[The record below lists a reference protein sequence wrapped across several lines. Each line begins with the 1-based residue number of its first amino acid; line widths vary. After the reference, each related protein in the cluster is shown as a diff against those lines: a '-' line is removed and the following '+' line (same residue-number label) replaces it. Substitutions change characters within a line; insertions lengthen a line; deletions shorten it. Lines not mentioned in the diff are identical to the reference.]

1 MLLNKKLF
9 FLIIIILLQGP
20 LILPFVSKSQDS
32 VSTFNKKDSITS
44 KNEKDEKY
52 RETHKEDWSF
62 FPLDD
67 FEYYCNNCKFYH
79 PLIFE
84 EYKNAKMTFIDAF
97 TRDTLVYTTVTAGIF
112 NIPIF
117 KTHFKSLKGCKIPQ
131 KFLYHMEIFKDSL
144 PNINLSIPFIVDYLN
159 NDNNIQY
166 YSRIKKTAPFGYV
179 DSWSWNKEYSN
190 LSFSIEYTNTNSKTI
205 KYLAVY
211 FKATNDVGDIRK
223 IGYFQGTGPVEEWET
238 VTWNWDYSDYYVAGD
253 TNHMT
258 ITKIVITY
266 MNGSKKILTKNKI
279 IYK

>member
-44 KNEKDEKY
+44 KNEQDEKY
-52 RETHKEDWSF
+52 RETYKEDWEQ
-62 FPLDD
+62 FPLDS
-67 FEYYCNNCKFYH
+67 FEYYCNNCKWYH

-84 EYKNAKMTFIDAF
+84 EYENAKMTFIDAF
-97 TRDTLVYTTVTAGIF
+97 TRDTLVYTTATVGIF
-112 NIPIF
+112 NIPIL
-117 KTHFKSLKGCKIPQ
+117 KTHFKSLKDCKIPQ
-131 KFLYHMEIFKDSL
+131 KFLYHMEVFKDSL
-144 PNINLSIPFIVDYLN
+144 SDIDGSIPLFVEYFN
-159 NDNNIQY
+159 NSSIIEY
-166 YSRIKKTAPFGYV
+166 YSEIKKIAPFGFV
-179 DSWSWNKEYSN
+179 DEWYWDKEYSN
-190 LSFSIEYTNTNSKTI
+190 LSFSIKYTNTNPKTI
-205 KYLAVY
+205 KYLTVY
-211 FKATNDVGDIRK
+211 FKATNGVGDVRK
-223 IGYFQGTGPVEEWET
+223 IGYFQGTGPLEEWET
-238 VTWNWDYSDYYVAGD
+238 GTWNWDYSDYYVAGD

>member
-44 KNEKDEKY
+44 KNEQDEKY

-62 FPLDD
+62 FPLDS
-67 FEYYCNNCKFYH
+67 FEYYCNNCKWYH
-79 PLIFE
+79 PLVFE
-84 EYKNAKMTFIDAF
+84 GYKNDRRACIFAF

-112 NIPIF
+112 NIPIL

-131 KFLYHMEIFKDSL
+131 KFLYHMEVFKDSL
-144 PNINLSIPFIVDYLN
+144 SDIDGSIPFIVDYLN
-159 NDNNIQY
+159 NDNNIEY
-166 YSRIKKTAPFGYV
+166 YSEIKKIAPFGFV
-179 DSWSWNKEYSN
+179 DEWYWDKEYSN
-190 LSFSIEYTNTNSKTI
+190 LSFSIKYTNTNSKTI
-205 KYLAVY
+205 KYLTIY
-211 FKATNDVGDIRK
+211 FKATNGVGDVRK
-223 IGYFQGTGPVEEWET
+223 IGYFQGTGPLEEWET
-238 VTWNWDYSDYYVAGD
+238 GTWNWDYSDYYVAGD
-253 TNHMT
+253 TNYMI